1 MTDRAPPPARPKVA
15 SPPATSKGRR
25 SAEAFRTAA
34 KEVFAERGFLN
45 TTVAD
50 IAARANRSPAAFY
63 YHYDSKEDVL
73 VRLFEDFSE
82 AVRSGAR
89 EKFDTQ
95 ASPETQ
101 INQLTRNFW
110 NTYCEWL
117 PVLTGVFQM
126 SMVDSDFYEHWRTIR
141 CRRRHGD
148 PLVGQQGP
156 GRRSRR

>member
-1 MTDRAPPPARPKVA
+1 M
-15 SPPATSKGRR
+15 
-25 SAEAFRTAA
+25 
-34 KEVFAERGFLN
+34 
-45 TTVAD
+45 
-50 IAARANRSPAAFY
+50 
-63 YHYDSKEDVL
+63 L

-126 SMVDSDFYEHWRTIR
+126 SMVDSDFYEHWRTVHR
-141 CRRRHGD
+141 RRRHGD

-156 GRRSRR
+156 GRRSAPLTSTPISQRLPSAPCSTASATSGFRRDGDLPGVELDSERAINTLSSLCYRGLYGG